1 MTLETMFMS
10 KRAYD
15 VVLNVSADICEELNR
30 LIQFFYL
37 ILKCQQ
43 LLTFISTINYNIL
56 RT

>member
-10 KRAYD
+10 KRAYY
-15 VVLNVSADICEELNR
+15 VVFNVSADICEELNR
-30 LIQFFYL
+30 LIQFYL

-43 LLTFISTINYNIL
+43 LLTFIGIINYNIL